1 MSQIT
6 SAVGE
11 LINFNKTLSDMKTI
25 MNDGIQT
32 KSSSAGLPEVP
43 VPQKIEVINKVPNI
57 FLDIIR
63 NQFRV
68 LQTWMEP
75 ILTLSNS
82 LPEAEGLREAA
93 IATQQNYEHL
103 IDKIGKTTVEVEVDV
118 EYKDEDEGED

>member
-1 MSQIT
+1 MSQI
-6 SAVGE
+6 SNAVGE

-25 MNDGIQT
+25 MNDSIQT
-32 KSSSAGLPEVP
+32 KSTEAGSTP
-43 VPQKIEVINKVPNI
+43 VPASQKIEVVNKVPKI

-75 ILTLSNS
+75 ILRLSDA
-82 LPEAEGLREAA
+82 LPEADGLKEAA

-103 IDKIGKTTVEVEVDV
+103 IDKIAKVKTETEVEV
-118 EYKDEDEGED
+118 EYKDEDED

>member
-1 MSQIT
+1 
-6 SAVGE
+6 
-11 LINFNKTLSDMKTI
+11 MKTI

-32 KSSSAGLPEVP
+32 KSSETASTSAPT
-43 VPQKIEVINKVPNI
+43 PQKIQVINKVPNI

-75 ILTLSNS
+75 ILKLSDAF
-82 LPEAEGLREAA
+82 PEADGLKEAA

-103 IDKIGKTTVEVEVDV
+103 IDKIGKTKTEVEVEV
-118 EYKDEDEGED
+118 EYDDEDED

>member
-1 MSQIT
+1 
-6 SAVGE
+6 
-11 LINFNKTLSDMKTI
+11 MKTI

-32 KSSSAGLPEVP
+32 KSSSAGLPAVP

-82 LPEAEGLREAA
+82 LPEAEGLKEAA

-103 IDKIGKTTVEVEVDV
+103 IDKIGKTKVEVEVDV